1 MIIHVKNKN
10 TLIIDDFKFKCCVGK
25 NGLTAN
31 KKEGDNSTPKG
42 SFSFRKLYFRKER
55 VGNPRCKINKKII
68 KKNMGWCDNPNSKN
82 YNKEIKI
89 MEKKVKESFYR
100 KDNIYDYVMSIDHN
114 KKNIPFTGSNA
125 KSSSLCM
132 DKALTKDLWTKHNLP
147 LSDSIV
153 ATKGEAPELIPFPLP
168 WAVKPTLEGTSIGIT
183 KVNKES
189 ELNSALQKA
198 FQYGDHALVEQWIDG
213 DEYTVSIL
221 NNRTL
226 PSIKIISDHDIYD
239 YHSKYFSSKT
249 EYLCP
254 SDLTKNQELRL
265 QNIALKAFNIT
276 GASGWGRVDFILDK
290 DRNPFLLEI
299 NTVPG
304 MTSHSLVPMAAKASN
319 MSFNDL
325 VIKILNG

>member
-1 MIIHVKNKN
+1 MGGYSAEREISLLSGEAVHKALIESKIDCFPFDLNDKNLDELWK
-10 TLIIDDFKFKCCVGK
+10 IKFDKAFIVLHGRGGEDGFIQSELK
-25 NGLTAN
+25 
-31 KKEGDNSTPKG
+31 
-42 SFSFRKLYFRKER
+42 
-55 VGNPRCKINKKII
+55 
-68 KKNMGWCDNPNSKN
+68 
-82 YNKEIKI
+82 
-89 MEKKVKESFYR
+89 
-100 KDNIYDYVMSIDHN
+100 
-114 KKNIPFTGSNA
+114 KKNISFTGSNA

-132 DKALTKDLWTKHNLP
+132 DKALTKDLWKKHNLP

-153 ATKGEAPELIPFPLP
+153 VTKGEAFGSISFSLP
-168 WAVKPTLEGTSIGIT
+168 WAVKPTLEGSSIGIT
-183 KVNKES
+183 KVTNES
-189 ELNSALQKA
+189 ELDSALEEA
-198 FQYGDHALVEQWIDG
+198 FQYGNQALVEQWIDG

-221 NNRTL
+221 NNHAL
-226 PSIKIISDHDIYD
+226 PSIKITSDHDIYD
-239 YHSKYFSSKT
+239 YHSKYFSNKT

-254 SDLTKNQELRL
+254 SDLSEEQELNL

-325 VIKILNG
+325 VIRILNA